1 MTKQKIRA
9 RNLDLV
15 EIRPRQVN
23 FDPIKQALPKV
34 AKRDPRQ
41 ILVYQIAGIALAR
54 WIDPL
59 FQEIKIM

>member
-34 AKRDPRQ
+34 AKQPPTNIGLPNRRNRTGKVD
-41 ILVYQIAGIALAR
+41 
-54 WIDPL
+54 
-59 FQEIKIM
+59 